1 MAKRCAGAKQQASFF
16 HTDTRPSSNSPSKCS
31 PSSGA
36 ACAHAPTAAR
46 SSAWMRCTAILALMF
61 VASPALAA
69 DSSTLFASTPTP
81 TTAGSGSAIT
91 PVSTISSN
99 TSSDV
104 SSSSSSNSGGGGSSQ
119 SGSVEELE
127 GDGGIGIVGAFSGVS
142 SFSPTSSGSALSL
155 NSTRTSL
162 AALSQNSALLLAS
175 ASANGPITAACAF
188 YNKDGTISTAYI
200 GGSFTTLNSTSV
212 GYVAAV
218 SATGQIDPM
227 GGGVN
232 GPVNALYCSQK
243 SGIVYVGGNFTTVSA
258 SLTSSVATMRSNS
271 TGALTLYSSATKTWL
286 PLSFHGLNG
295 PVFDFAEMD
304 SKVYAVGAFSATV
317 DNATHSALDSQP
329 VNLNACTITGGNN
342 AEIPGFSDPRNIIC
356 TPHADSS
363 GNTWLMR
370 DKLTGFY
377 RIDFPFKTTPSLL
390 RLMNTMYQD
399 RGTKAIRIE
408 AASTNQALTMSY
420 LDPTTKSEQF
430 CTHSCPVPQNY
441 EWQEYRFVDN
451 AATLSNIS
459 GIVINIVDWYGMGG
473 GLNKI
478 ELYQRDPRVYADD
491 RFSSSPC
498 SRAPSRPSSS
508 IAGDWKTT
516 TPASYHGTY
525 KTLTVAKA
533 DVSSAQAQ
541 SAHVRML
548 PYVPESGFYKIYM
561 MVPGCQNTNT
571 CLQRSSARVDLLMT
585 RKRAVQ
591 TSVPQHNLAD
601 EEAVVY
607 TGYIPA
613 STQEFTMSISVG
625 LDASGVVN
633 PQAATIEL
641 VVDYFRLERVTSYTN
656 LNGVIELASN
666 LESPLYMDDPLYQP
680 LNVSLP
686 DNSIVYSATTGV
698 FNDTHSNSTLF
709 LGGRFSSPDSG
720 YHNIAQYRNSK
731 LKPLSNTGIW
741 GTVYSMT
748 FVNSSIYVGGNFN
761 ATADQATAL
770 SNVAQFNTTDQV
782 WYPLSGGVDGAVSNV
797 VPYSP
802 FGPNVVAMSGS
813 FQTLIAGPGSEGEA
827 IAMHGLAMW
836 DTAFG
841 QWTYT
846 PFIKGTLSMLF
857 SDPWQNRA
865 NNVALVAGS
874 LSAAAALKTEG
885 ALLLDAQQHI
895 QPLGLLGS
903 SLRPD
908 DAGMLAVNT
917 GLWYAKKNGT
927 TAQLIVGG
935 RFKTPD
941 GSVNLARLKDGKWR
955 GLLDGVSG
963 EVLTINNAA
972 NLLFI
977 GGVAN
982 VTESPSGHGDSNFGG
997 LVVYNMDSHSS
1008 VGIQQLQ
1015 GPGGSHYTVRVNKVA
1030 IRADT
1035 SMVVVGGN
1043 FSTAGGMLPCPYICT
1058 LDINENQWSPMAS
1071 SSLVDQVTDLLFSG
1085 STLYVAGTFQNG
1097 TSRPVYLM
1105 RYNFGSS
1112 SWDSVSGATALPGPI
1127 TSLTPGISEAGVTAF
1142 YISGVAAPGGAPY
1155 LAKYDGSSVALA
1167 DYTIGSS
1174 STVRSILEVPR
1185 SRIPGSVIGSGS
1197 SSSLNRRSGA
1207 TIPSGYVLVVSGDL
1221 DLPGGQRASNAFFY
1235 DNQWAPFLSTIQA
1248 DGSPGFIGSV
1258 FFERPPTNVYQRHR
1272 LSVALVILIAIAIA
1286 LGITFLIV
1294 LIGLVY
1300 IYLRNRREAAATASA
1315 ASAALAATAGGAGTT
1330 KAPPSVAVFGGAG
1343 AGGTSDYARLGA
1355 GVGAAA
1361 VGGGAQAMRSQRT
1374 VQAEQYANGAG
1385 ERDTW
1390 GDNAFAGEQVS
1401 FDNIAPKTDRLVS
1414 GQPAGLAGLAGVGRQ
1429 AAVSSDT
1436 YVHYSDRKGDGK
1448 YLAGSASNDLNDS
1461 LDSIFESAAAEAE
1474 AEAEVEARERT
1485 ASAGSMDA
1493 VVAGAAATA
1502 AAAAAAVAQ
1511 QKIPAPRHY
1520 NESGN
1525 SIPNDQSSSGST
1537 DYSRNSMYRPDSTNP
1552 FEQRLALRESQGTFP
1567 PAGPYADGA
1576 DGLGHVPMPRAH
1588 HMESEHAAAAA
1599 LAGATV
1605 ATSKAGGKGSRR
1617 RSETASTRNTEA
1629 GLSPSQ
1635 SPSSRPSGES
1645 SVNGSS
1651 THLPIRDSLRQY
1663 PVFYAKF
1670 TFSSRET
1677 GELGFRAGER
1687 VFVIDQSD
1695 EIWWMGIA
1703 DHGSDQPLEQGVFP
1717 ATYVSGA
1724 PPESTDWAELV

>member
-1 MAKRCAGAKQQASFF
+1 
-16 HTDTRPSSNSPSKCS
+16 
-31 PSSGA
+31 
-36 ACAHAPTAAR
+36 
-46 SSAWMRCTAILALMF
+46 
-61 VASPALAA
+61 
-69 DSSTLFASTPTP
+69 
-81 TTAGSGSAIT
+81 
-91 PVSTISSN
+91 
-99 TSSDV
+99 
-104 SSSSSSNSGGGGSSQ
+104 
-119 SGSVEELE
+119 
-127 GDGGIGIVGAFSGVS
+127 
-142 SFSPTSSGSALSL
+142 
-155 NSTRTSL
+155 
-162 AALSQNSALLLAS
+162 
-175 ASANGPITAACAF
+175 
-188 YNKDGTISTAYI
+188 
-200 GGSFTTLNSTSV
+200 
-212 GYVAAV
+212 
-218 SATGQIDPM
+218 
-227 GGGVN
+227 
-232 GPVNALYCSQK
+232 
-243 SGIVYVGGNFTTVSA
+243 
-258 SLTSSVATMRSNS
+258 
-271 TGALTLYSSATKTWL
+271 
-286 PLSFHGLNG
+286 
-295 PVFDFAEMD
+295 
-304 SKVYAVGAFSATV
+304 
-317 DNATHSALDSQP
+317 
-329 VNLNACTITGGNN
+329 
-342 AEIPGFSDPRNIIC
+342 
-356 TPHADSS
+356 
-363 GNTWLMR
+363 MR

-420 LDPTTKSEQF
+420 LDPVTKSEQF
-430 CTHSCPVPQNY
+430 CTQSCPVAQNY
-441 EWQEYRFVDN
+441 QWQEYRFVDN
-451 AATLSNIS
+451 SATLGNIS

-473 GLNKI
+473 GFNKI

-498 SRAPSRPSSS
+498 SQQASRPSSS
-508 IAGDWKTT
+508 ITGDWKTT
-516 TPASYHGTY
+516 SPASYHGTY

-533 DVSSAQAQ
+533 DVNSAQTQ
-541 SAHVRML
+541 SARVRMV
-548 PYVPESGFYKIYM
+548 PHVPESGFYKIYM
-561 MVPGCQNTNT
+561 MVPGCQNSNT
-571 CLQRSSARVDLLMT
+571 CLQRSSARVELSMI
-585 RKRAVQ
+585 RKYAVLV
-591 TSVPQHNLAD
+591 TVPQHNFAD
-601 EEAVVY
+601 EEIEVY
-607 TGYIPA
+607 TGYMPA
-613 STQEFTMSISVG
+613 STQEFSMSISVG
-625 LDASGVVN
+625 LDANGEVDA
-633 PQAATIEL
+633 QATTVEL

-656 LNGVIELASN
+656 LNGVIEIASN
-666 LESPLYMDDPLYQP
+666 LASPLQMDGPLYQP
-680 LNVSLP
+680 LNTSLP

-698 FNDTHSNSTLF
+698 SNDTRPETTLY
-709 LGGRFSSPDSG
+709 LGGRFSSQDSG

-741 GTVYSMT
+741 GTVYSVT
-748 FVNSSIYVGGNFN
+748 FSNSSIYVGGSFN
-761 ATADQATAL
+761 ATADQAIAL
-770 SNVAQFNTTDQV
+770 SNVAQFNTTDQA

-797 VPYSP
+797 TPYSP

-813 FQTLIAGPGSEGEA
+813 FQTLIAGPGSESEA
-827 IAMHGLAMW
+827 INMHGLAMW
-836 DTAFG
+836 DTAFN

-846 PFIKGTLSMLF
+846 PFVKGSPSLLF
-857 SDPWQNRA
+857 SDSWQKRA

-874 LSAAAALKTEG
+874 LSAVAALKAEG
-885 ALLLDAQQHI
+885 ALLLDAQQNI
-895 QPLGLLGS
+895 QPLGMLGS

-908 DAGMLAVNT
+908 DSGKLAVNT

-941 GSVNLARLKDGKWR
+941 GSTNLAKLKDGKWR
-955 GLLDGVSG
+955 KLLDGVGG

-982 VTESPSGHGDSNFGG
+982 VTESSSDHGDSNFGG
-997 LVVYNMDSHSS
+997 LVVYNMDSRSS

-1015 GPGGSHYTVRVNKVA
+1015 GPTGDHSTVRVNKVA

-1043 FSTAGGMLPCPYICT
+1043 FSTAGGMLSCPYICT
-1058 LDINENQWSPMAS
+1058 LDINENQWSPMTS

-1097 TSRPVYLM
+1097 TSPRVYLM
-1105 RYNFGSS
+1105 RYNFATS
-1112 SWDSVSGATALPGPI
+1112 SWDSVPGASALLGPI

-1142 YISGVAAPGGAPY
+1142 YISGSSVSGGAPY
-1155 LAKYDGSSVALA
+1155 LAKYDGTSVALA

-1185 SRIPGSVIGSGS
+1185 SRIPGSVIGSSS
-1197 SSSLNRRSGA
+1197 SSSLNRRSSA

-1248 DGSPGFIGSV
+1248 DGSPGYIGSV

-1294 LIGLVY
+1294 LVGLVY

-1330 KAPPSVAVFGGAG
+1330 KAPPSAAMFGNSG
-1343 AGGTSDYARLGA
+1343 AGGTSDYTRLGA
-1355 GVGAAA
+1355 GAAAAA
-1361 VGGGAQAMRSQRT
+1361 VGGGAGALAMRSQRT
-1374 VQAEQYANGAG
+1374 VQGDNYANGAG

-1390 GDNAFAGEQVS
+1390 GDNAFVGEQVS

-1414 GQPAGLAGLAGVGRQ
+1414 GQPAGLAGLAGVSRQ
-1429 AAVSSDT
+1429 AAVSSET
-1436 YVHYSDRKGDGK
+1436 YVHYDDRKGEGK
-1448 YLAGSASNDLNDS
+1448 YPAGSASNDLNDS

-1493 VVAGAAATA
+1493 VLAGA
-1502 AAAAAAVAQ
+1502 AAAAAGQ
-1511 QKIPAPRHY
+1511 HKMPSPQHY
-1520 NESGN
+1520 SGGNAMTNEPS
-1525 SIPNDQSSSGST
+1525 PDST
-1537 DYSRNSMYRPDSTNP
+1537 DYSRTSMYRPDSTNP
-1552 FEQRLALRESQGTFP
+1552 FEQRLAMRESQGTFP
-1567 PAGPYADGA
+1567 PAGPYADGT
-1576 DGLGHVPMPRAH
+1576 DGLGHIPMPRTH
-1588 HMESEHAAAAA
+1588 HMESEQVAAAA
-1599 LAGATV
+1599 LAGATG
-1605 ATSKAGGKGSRR
+1605 AARKASGKGSRR

-1629 GLSPSQ
+1629 GLSASQ

-1645 SVNGSS
+1645 SMNGSS

-1695 EIWWMGIA
+1695 EIWWMGIV

-1724 PPESTDWAELV
+1724 PPKSTDWAELV